1 MQMETVEKCR
11 IQFSASGKYAEENII
26 PVYISGNTMRDMVGR
41 IIEQCV
47 AAGRG
52 AQQASAGGVGTRYIR
67 RTLDWLVERGTGF
80 PERLDIRAYHDD
92 TDSCLKLIQTA
103 ITTTFLTAMIFSGE
117 RLTDYEPG
125 AQSPVVSRVLLGWI
139 GDAAGKLP
147 HSSPFWGVL
156 ADRYYY
162 IWKANKGQEL
172 GFGDEGEVPRWW
184 DDVPD
189 IPHLELGHANGTNFT
204 GGGVNV
210 ARRGSQRRLW

>member
-1 MQMETVEKCR
+1 M
-11 IQFSASGKYAEENII
+11 
-26 PVYISGNTMRDMVGR
+26 
-41 IIEQCV
+41 
-47 AAGRG
+47 
-52 AQQASAGGVGTRYIR
+52 
-67 RTLDWLVERGTGF
+67 ERGTGF

-103 ITTTFLTAMIFSGE
+103 ITTTFLTAMIFSSE

-139 GDAAGKLP
+139 SDAAGKLP

-172 GFGDEGEVPRWW
+172 GFGDEGEFPRWW

-189 IPHLELGHANGTNFT
+189 IPHLELGHANETNFT